1 MAQDY
6 WKMEIAELL
15 KALDTDSERGLSTK
29 EVVARQRA
37 YGKNIIPEKDRRS
50 VIQILLSQFTNP
62 FIYILF
68 AAAVIAFFTGE
79 ITEGTTIIVL
89 ILMSGFLS
97 FYQEYRSENAIS
109 ELKRYLS
116 PRATVIRDGQ
126 QMQIRAT
133 ELVPGDIVILHI
145 GDVVPADIR
154 LIKEEDFRVNE
165 ASITGESKEVE
176 KTSSPVRIENPAPH
190 ELSNCALMGTT
201 VTYGFGKGV
210 VVAIGQNT
218 FFGKTATLLSAKIPE
233 SDFQV
238 NLRNFSSMIL
248 RVIVVFTVVIFLS
261 NALLNHGIIESLLF
275 ALAIAVGITP
285 EILPVITTISLSN
298 GALRMARRKVVVKKL
313 ATIEDIGNMDV
324 LCADKT
330 GTLTEP
336 GMQLEGGMG
345 PEGRPTKELLLYG
358 MLCNNANVMGKK
370 TTGNVFDVAIVEY
383 AKRKPEETEGYA
395 GYKRID
401 DIEFDFE
408 RKRMSVVVEGKG
420 RVLITKGE
428 PESVLSVCSHVS
440 ISGKKRPIKTL
451 KKKIIDTVRKFS
463 EEGYSLLGIA
473 TKVVEKKKDYTKEDE
488 NGMTLRGFLLFKSQ
502 PKKSAAKSIAELKE
516 LNVALCLLTGD
527 DPAVTSKLC
536 KDVGL
541 EINGGRVITGKEIE
555 GMSDEELQ
563 DLVTKYNV
571 FARITPAQKVRIIEA
586 LRRNG
591 HLVGFLGDGV
601 NDAPSLRLADV
612 GISVD
617 TALDVAREAADI
629 VLMNKSLEVIVD
641 GVRKGRET
649 FGNITKYILNTISAN
664 YGNMFTIVVASFFLP
679 FIPLL
684 PSQILLNNFLSDIPL
699 LTISTD
705 KVDRDFVKKPKRWS
719 MKMISRFMV
728 CFGTISAIFDFLTIW
743 VFLYLFGVSA
753 VLFRTLWFLESSL
766 SEIAVTF
773 IIRTRLPF
781 YKSMPSKLLI
791 IASIFVASVC
801 LFVVSAPAIG
811 SYFQF
816 TPPPSEYLLMVGRIV
831 LAYCLF
837 TEIVKHIFFRHY
849 AEFAGHY

>member
-1 MAQDY
+1 
-6 WKMEIAELL
+6 
-15 KALDTDSERGLSTK
+15 
-29 EVVARQRA
+29 
-37 YGKNIIPEKDRRS
+37 
-50 VIQILLSQFTNP
+50 
-62 FIYILF
+62 
-68 AAAVIAFFTGE
+68 
-79 ITEGTTIIVL
+79 
-89 ILMSGFLS
+89 
-97 FYQEYRSENAIS
+97 
-109 ELKRYLS
+109 
-116 PRATVIRDGQ
+116 
-126 QMQIRAT
+126 
-133 ELVPGDIVILHI
+133 
-145 GDVVPADIR
+145 
-154 LIKEEDFRVNE
+154 
-165 ASITGESKEVE
+165 
-176 KTSSPVRIENPAPH
+176 
-190 ELSNCALMGTT
+190 
-201 VTYGFGKGV
+201 
-210 VVAIGQNT
+210 
-218 FFGKTATLLSAKIPE
+218 
-233 SDFQV
+233 
-238 NLRNFSSMIL
+238 
-248 RVIVVFTVVIFLS
+248 
-261 NALLNHGIIESLLF
+261 
-275 ALAIAVGITP
+275 
-285 EILPVITTISLSN
+285 
-298 GALRMARRKVVVKKL
+298 
-313 ATIEDIGNMDV
+313 
-324 LCADKT
+324 
-330 GTLTEP
+330 
-336 GMQLEGGMG
+336 
-345 PEGRPTKELLLYG
+345 
-358 MLCNNANVMGKK
+358 
-370 TTGNVFDVAIVEY
+370 
-383 AKRKPEETEGYA
+383 
-395 GYKRID
+395 
-401 DIEFDFE
+401 
-408 RKRMSVVVEGKG
+408 
-420 RVLITKGE
+420 
-428 PESVLSVCSHVS
+428 
-440 ISGKKRPIKTL
+440 
-451 KKKIIDTVRKFS
+451 
-463 EEGYSLLGIA
+463 
-473 TKVVEKKKDYTKEDE
+473 
-488 NGMTLRGFLLFKSQ
+488 
-502 PKKSAAKSIAELKE
+502 
-516 LNVALCLLTGD
+516 
-527 DPAVTSKLC
+527 
-536 KDVGL
+536 
-541 EINGGRVITGKEIE
+541 
-555 GMSDEELQ
+555 MSDEELQ

-664 YGNMFTIVVASFFLP
+664 YGNMFTVVVASFFLP

-753 VLFRTLWFLESSL
+753 VLFRTLWFLESAL

-816 TPPPSEYLLMVGRIV
+816 TPPPSEYLLMVGGIV

-837 TEIVKHIFFRHY
+837 TEIVKHVFFRHY